1 MAQNYKKP
9 VKQTDMAAL
18 FPLIAPIIEQG
29 GAVKIKV
36 TGYSMYP
43 LVSSRR
49 DSVLLAR
56 FCTLRPRW
64 SVCDLGCGVGSL
76 LLLLSQREEALD
88 RVGVELDPVAAGLAR
103 RNLSDNG
110 LEGQVLTGDLRDRTL
125 LKGDRFQL
133 VIANPPYFR
142 AGSGKSG
149 GQARMDDTCPVDDL
163 CRAAGRLAKTG
174 GRFALV
180 YRPERLAE
188 LFAALRGARLEPKR
202 LQLLSYGPSSP
213 PYAVLVE
220 AVKEGGP
227 GLEILPVHYQTE
239 SAH

>member
-1 MAQNYKKP
+1 MESVEFLGRYRLTQSDACFK
-9 VKQTDMAAL
+9 L
-18 FPLIAPIIEQG
+18 G
-29 GAVKIKV
+29 
-36 TGYSMYP
+36 
-43 LVSSRR
+43 R
-49 DSVLLAR
+49 DSVLLAGFAPCAPGGR
-56 FCTLRPRW
+56 CVTWAVGWAPSCFCCPSGRRPW
-64 SVCDLGCGVGSL
+64 TGGG
-76 LLLLSQREEALD
+76 
-88 RVGVELDPVAAGLAR
+88 GAGPCRGRPGR

-110 LEGQVLTGDLRDRTL
+110 LEGQVLTGDLRDRAL

-180 YRPERLAE
+180 SPPRAAGGAFCRPS
-188 LFAALRGARLEPKR
+188 GARLEPKR

>member
-1 MAQNYKKP
+1 MESVEFLGRYRLTQSDACFK
-9 VKQTDMAAL
+9 L
-18 FPLIAPIIEQG
+18 G
-29 GAVKIKV
+29 
-36 TGYSMYP
+36 
-43 LVSSRR
+43 R

-163 CRAAGRLAKTG
+163 CRAA
-174 GRFALV
+174 FP
-180 YRPERLAE
+180 RPWHT
-188 LFAALRGARLEPKR
+188 AR
-202 LQLLSYGPSSP
+202 
-213 PYAVLVE
+213 
-220 AVKEGGP
+220 
-227 GLEILPVHYQTE
+227 
-239 SAH
+239 

>member
-1 MAQNYKKP
+1 MHNSIYEVSRSP
-9 VKQTDMAAL
+9 VPASQ
-18 FPLIAPIIEQG
+18 
-29 GAVKIKV
+29 
-36 TGYSMYP
+36 
-43 LVSSRR
+43 R
-49 DSVLLAR
+49 AR
-56 FCTLRPRW
+56 AGNMPDWFFER
-64 SVCDLGCGVGSL
+64 VCDYAENPTPR
-76 LLLLSQREEALD
+76 QREEALD

-110 LEGQVLTGDLRDRTL
+110 LEGQVLTGDLRDRAL

>member
-1 MAQNYKKP
+1 MESVEFLGRYRLTQSDACFK
-9 VKQTDMAAL
+9 L
-18 FPLIAPIIEQG
+18 G
-29 GAVKIKV
+29 
-36 TGYSMYP
+36 
-43 LVSSRR
+43 R

-110 LEGQVLTGDLRDRTL
+110 LEGQVLTGDLRDRAL

-174 GRFALV
+174 VRRALHEV
-180 YRPERLAE
+180 ECGQGISHTKT
-188 LFAALRGARLEPKR
+188 AARGSLSTIPRQKEISEPPTITKR
-202 LQLLSYGPSSP
+202 IVGGLLMAG
-213 PYAVLVE
+213 A
-220 AVKEGGP
+220 
-227 GLEILPVHYQTE
+227 I
-239 SAH
+239 

>member
-1 MAQNYKKP
+1 MESVEFLGRYRLTQSDACFK
-9 VKQTDMAAL
+9 L
-18 FPLIAPIIEQG
+18 G
-29 GAVKIKV
+29 
-36 TGYSMYP
+36 
-43 LVSSRR
+43 R

-64 SVCDLGCGVGSL
+64 AVCDLGCGVGSL

-88 RVGVELDPVAAGLAR
+88 RVGVE
-103 RNLSDNG
+103 
-110 LEGQVLTGDLRDRTL
+110 

>member
-1 MAQNYKKP
+1 MESVEFLGRYRLTQSDACFK
-9 VKQTDMAAL
+9 L
-18 FPLIAPIIEQG
+18 G
-29 GAVKIKV
+29 
-36 TGYSMYP
+36 
-43 LVSSRR
+43 R

-110 LEGQVLTGDLRDRTL
+110 LEGQVLTGDLRDRAL

-142 AGSGKSG
+142 AGSGK
-149 GQARMDDTCPVDDL
+149 
-163 CRAAGRLAKTG
+163 
-174 GRFALV
+174 
-180 YRPERLAE
+180 
-188 LFAALRGARLEPKR
+188 
-202 LQLLSYGPSSP
+202 
-213 PYAVLVE
+213 
-220 AVKEGGP
+220 
-227 GLEILPVHYQTE
+227 
-239 SAH
+239 

>member
-1 MAQNYKKP
+1 MESVEFLGRYRLTQSDACFK
-9 VKQTDMAAL
+9 L
-18 FPLIAPIIEQG
+18 G
-29 GAVKIKV
+29 
-36 TGYSMYP
+36 
-43 LVSSRR
+43 R

-110 LEGQVLTGDLRDRTL
+110 LEGQVLTGDLRDRAL

-133 VIANPPYFR
+133 VI
-142 AGSGKSG
+142 
-149 GQARMDDTCPVDDL
+149 DDTCPVDDL

>member
-1 MAQNYKKP
+1 MESVEFLGRYRLTHSDACFK
-9 VKQTDMAAL
+9 L
-18 FPLIAPIIEQG
+18 G
-29 GAVKIKV
+29 
-36 TGYSMYP
+36 
-43 LVSSRR
+43 R

-110 LEGQVLTGDLRDRTL
+110 LEGQVLTGDLRDRAL